1 MRCQRCYGS
10 MIVDR
15 PTEESGVVEPWRCE
29 TWRCLRCGDCIAFAA
44 VRTRAKRPRPVPGE
58 SRRPSTPVVG
68 SLDGAV
74 AAGVAP

>member
-1 MRCQRCYGS
+1 MRCQRCYGPMS
-10 MIVDR
+10 VDR

-29 TWRCLRCGDCIAFAA
+29 TWRCLRCGDCLAFAA
-44 VRTRAKRPRPVPGE
+44 VRTRAKRARPAPGE
-58 SRRPSTPVVG
+58 SRHPPAPVG